1 MTSGIGTPSVVRSV
15 VQFKANYRA
24 YVPELRYDFWFSC
37 AYCTITEAEACGIT
51 FEVDHYS
58 PQVGGNLINVNVYS
72 NLMWCCSDCNGL
84 KSNFEFSPALQA
96 KGYRFVR
103 PDQDCFLDHF
113 ELNGIQLKPKTEP
126 ARFTHRIL
134 RLDRAVLR
142 RIRELREQIY
152 GNSALLVK
160 GLSELKS
167 RRMDSLN
174 TEGRLRFED
183 AKKTAIGAVAR
194 LKEEIIEASD
204 VRKLSASPLPVFQPV
219 DKDQNKA
226 RRDYLAEIKAL
237 AAE

>member
-1 MTSGIGTPSVVRSV
+1 M
-15 VQFKANYRA
+15 
-24 YVPELRYDFWFSC
+24 
-37 AYCTITEAEACGIT
+37 
-51 FEVDHYS
+51 
-58 PQVGGNLINVNVYS
+58 
-72 NLMWCCSDCNGL
+72 
-84 KSNFEFSPALQA
+84 QA

-194 LKEEIIEASD
+194 LKEEIIQASD

-226 RRDYLAEIKAL
+226 RRDYLAEVKAL